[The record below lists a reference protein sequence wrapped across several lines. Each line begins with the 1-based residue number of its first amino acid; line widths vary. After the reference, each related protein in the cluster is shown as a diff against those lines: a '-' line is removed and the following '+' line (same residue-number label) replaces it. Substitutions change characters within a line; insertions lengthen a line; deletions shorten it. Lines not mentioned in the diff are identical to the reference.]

1 MRAARKSGAFFCGD
15 NDPVK
20 AWRDLRELPR
30 GVWVLF
36 ATTLVNRAGTMVLPF
51 LILYLT
57 RELHF
62 KAGRAA
68 FVMGLYG
75 AGALVSSGLSG
86 RLSDVLGPM
95 KLIRDSLFLTG
106 AILFAFPLA
115 RTFPAVVIMTLALSI
130 ASEAV
135 RPASMAVVAD
145 LVKPGQRKA
154 AFALTR
160 LAINLGMSVG
170 PAIGGYLATFSFRSI
185 FLVNGSTSVLAGIL
199 LLVAL
204 RRSPVHR
211 GGSEV
216 EPGGPVPI
224 PSRRAWTDPR
234 LLFFIAAVFPVGL
247 VFFQHISAM
256 ALYLVRDLHLTA
268 FDYGLFF
275 TINTLLIVAL
285 EVPINSAT
293 AHWPHRR
300 TLAIGACLTGVGF
313 GALVFAWDFWSVA
326 ATVVV
331 WTFGEMFF
339 FPSLGA
345 YLTDIA
351 PRTRRGEYMGLA
363 GMAMNLSMA
372 VGLWAGTAVLD
383 RFGARTLWLGA
394 FALGLIATAM
404 MLRLKEETPAHTV
417 PAVTPSP
424 SGGPR

>member
-20 AWRDLRELPR
+20 AWRDLRDLPR

-62 KAGRAA
+62 TAGRAG
-68 FVMGLYG
+68 FVMGLFG
-75 AGALVSSGLSG
+75 AGALVSSALSG

-95 KLIRDSLFLTG
+95 KLIRDSLFVTG
-106 AILFAFPLA
+106 AIFFAFPLA
-115 RTFPAVVIMTLALSI
+115 RSFPAVVIMTLALSI

-154 AFALTR
+154 AFALIR

-170 PAIGGYLATFSFRSI
+170 PALGGYLATFSFRSI
-185 FLVNGSTSVLAGIL
+185 FLVNGSTSILAGTL
-199 LLVAL
+199 LLLAL
-204 RRSPVHR
+204 RSSPIHR
-211 GGSEV
+211 PGAES
-216 EPGGPVPI
+216 EPGGPAML
-224 PSRRAWTDPR
+224 PSKRAWTDRR
-234 LLFFIAAVFPVGL
+234 LLFFVAATFPVGL
-247 VFFQHISAM
+247 VFFQHVSAM
-256 ALYLVRDLHLTA
+256 ALYLVRDLHLSA

-293 AHWPHRR
+293 AHWSHRR
-300 TLAIGACLTGVGF
+300 TLALGAFLFGAGF
-313 GALVFAWDFWSVA
+313 GALAFAWDFWSVA
-326 ATVVV
+326 ATVVI

-339 FPSLGA
+339 FPALGA

-351 PRTRRGEYMGLA
+351 PPRRRGEYMGLA

-372 VGLWAGTAVLD
+372 VGMWAGTAALD
-383 RFGARTLWLGA
+383 RFGGWTLWLGA
-394 FALGLIATAM
+394 FALGLVATAM
-404 MLRLKEETPAHTV
+404 MLRLPEEAPARAA
-417 PAVTPSP
+417 PVTRPV
-424 SGGPR
+424 

>member
-1 MRAARKSGAFFCGD
+1 
-15 NDPVK
+15 VK

-36 ATTLVNRAGTMVLPF
+36 ATTLVNRAGTMALPF
-51 LILYLT
+51 LVLYLT
-57 RELHF
+57 RELSF

-68 FVMGLYG
+68 FVLGLYG
-75 AGALVSSGLSG
+75 AGALVSSALSG
-86 RLSDVLGPM
+86 RLSDALGPM

-115 RTFPAVVIMTLALSI
+115 RSFPAVVIMTLALSM

-170 PAIGGYLATFSFRSI
+170 PALGGYLATFSFRSI
-185 FLVNGSTSVLAGIL
+185 FLVNGSSSILAGTL
-199 LLVAL
+199 LLFAL
-204 RRSPVHR
+204 RRAPIHR
-211 GGSEV
+211 GGAEV
-216 EPGGPVPI
+216 EPDGPI
-224 PSRRAWTDPR
+224 ALPSKRAWTDRR
-234 LLFFIAAVFPVGL
+234 LLFFIAAVFPVGI
-247 VFFQHISAM
+247 VFFQHMSSM
-256 ALYLVRDLHLTA
+256 ALYLVRDLHLSA

-300 TLAIGACLTGVGF
+300 TLAIGAFLSGAGF
-313 GALVFAWDFWSVA
+313 GALAFAWDFRSVA
-326 ATVVV
+326 ATVII

-339 FPSLGA
+339 FPALGA

-351 PRTRRGEYMGLA
+351 PRARRGEYMGLA

-383 RFGARTLWLGA
+383 RFGGKTLWLGA
-394 FALGLIATAM
+394 FALGLVATAM
-404 MLRLKEETPAHTV
+404 MMRLRDEAPAHV
-417 PAVTPSP
+417 PSAATRPV
-424 SGGPR
+424 